1 MQLFHTTYAVEAIL
15 AEGFHGGVQ
24 LATRPPD
31 ADDGSHGATVLVIDI
46 PEDVVA
52 PYVWLDDWEPAKRDH
67 ALQADREFVVPAE
80 LVNRYGPPHIYRR

>member
-15 AEGFHGGVQ
+15 AEGFHGGVE

-31 ADDGSHGATVLVIDI
+31 ADAGSHGAAVLVIDI

-52 PYVWLDDWEPAKRDH
+52 PYVWRNAWKAADQGDAVPAY
-67 ALQADREFVVPAE
+67 REFVVPAE

>member
-1 MQLFHTTYAVEAIL
+1 MQLFHITYAVEAIL

-31 ADDGSHGATVLVIDI
+31 ADDGSHGAAVLVIDI

-52 PYVWLDDWEPAKRDH
+52 PYVWRNDWNAADRGDAAPAY
-67 ALQADREFVVPAE
+67 REFVVPADV
-80 LVNRYGPPHIYRR
+80 VNRYGPPQIYHR